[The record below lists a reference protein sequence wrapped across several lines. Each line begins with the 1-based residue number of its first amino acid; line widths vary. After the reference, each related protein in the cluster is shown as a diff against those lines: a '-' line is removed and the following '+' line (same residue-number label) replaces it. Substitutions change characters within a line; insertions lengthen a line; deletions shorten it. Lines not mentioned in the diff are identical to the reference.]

1 MAQLQPGEVI
11 SVESVRPGDVIDDNT
26 RGIQPGDVIDA

>member
-11 SVESVRPGDVIDDNT
+11 SVEAQRPGDVIDDTT
-26 RGIQPGDVIDA
+26 RSTQPGDVIDP